1 MLIYIIYCTQLIVDI
16 FERKN
21 AICDYINVMHMLHNS
36 FTNLLFMFKSYVNK
50 EKKDDVIWIYI
61 NCSNS

>member
-50 EKKDDVIWIYI
+50 EKKDDVI
-61 NCSNS
+61 